1 MATMQGEPR
10 GLAAASG
17 GSDVFF
23 IDSDQT
29 IKHYWRSAASVRW
42 SGFEQLDGLAR
53 DIAAVELPGGR
64 FEVFVVGTDGD
75 LWSNRQLD
83 RGLWSG
89 FRPMHFASKQV
100 AIAKTASGRF
110 ELFVIG
116 SDDAVWRSV
125 RADADAQWSSWQA
138 LGGVASQLAAA
149 EVANEAVRVFAV
161 GSDRAIWSTAGEDVA
176 WQSLGGDVRDV
187 SIGRAADG
195 SSVLYAIGAR
205 GTVWQRH
212 ALDGGA
218 QFGAWQQLSGT
229 AEQLSA
235 SGTGLFAQSAGV
247 SELQPNGARWQAIA
261 PQSLPLD
268 ATFVGVAT
276 MQIPSLKVTQSKQL
290 RIGVRF
296 SADRRRVKV
305 TAFPAFTTH
314 SFQTPF
320 GKSQTT
326 VSLKSG
332 GSGTF
337 DPETGKLELHVTLHL
352 DQSLDVPLVQEDAD
366 VVLTLSTD
374 GEGGR
379 AIGQDGDL
387 AQVGLAAS
395 SRFVT
400 EGGLNPL
407 NKKTC
412 RVTIQGW
419 FPLSGQQLRAA
430 L

>member
-1 MATMQGEPR
+1 MHSEPH

-23 IDSDQT
+23 IDGDET
-29 IKHYWRSAASVRW
+29 IKHYWRNAGSARW

-53 DIAAVELPGGR
+53 DIAAVELSERR

-100 AIAKTASGRF
+100 AIAKTPSGHF

-116 SDDAVWRSV
+116 QDDAVWRSV
-125 RADADAQWSSWQA
+125 RNGPDGQWSDWQG

-149 EVANEAVRVFAV
+149 AVADEAVRVFAV
-161 GSDRAIWSTAGEDVA
+161 GSDRAIWSTPSDNVA
-176 WQSLGGDVRDV
+176 WQSLGGNVSDV
-187 SIGRAADG
+187 SVGRAAD
-195 SSVLYAIGAR
+195 SSSMLYAIGTG
-205 GTVWQRH
+205 GTIWQRR
-212 ALDGGA
+212 ALDAGS
-218 QFGAWQQLSGT
+218 QFGGWQQLAGT
-229 AEQLSA
+229 AKQLSA
-235 SGTGLFAQSAGV
+235 SGAGLFAQNIGV
-247 SELQPNGARWQAIA
+247 AELQANGSRWQALS
-261 PQSLPLD
+261 PSSLPLD

-276 MQIPSLKVTQSKQL
+276 MEIPSLNVTQKKQL

-296 SADRRRVKV
+296 SADRRRVQV

-314 SFQTPF
+314 GFQTPF
-320 GKSQTT
+320 GKSRTT

-352 DQSLDVPLVQEDAD
+352 DQSLDVPIVQEDAD

-374 GEGGR
+374 GDGGQ
-379 AIGQDGDL
+379 AIGADADL
-387 AQVGLAAS
+387 ARVGLAAS

-400 EGGLNPL
+400 GGGLNPL

-419 FPLSGQQLRAA
+419 LPLSGQQLRAA